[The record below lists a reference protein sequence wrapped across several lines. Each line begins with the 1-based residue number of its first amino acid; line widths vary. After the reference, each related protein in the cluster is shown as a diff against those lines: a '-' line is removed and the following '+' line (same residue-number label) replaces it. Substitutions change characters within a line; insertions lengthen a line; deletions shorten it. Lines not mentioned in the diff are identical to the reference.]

1 MSQSHGQSGAVGC
14 FILPFCLFVSM
25 LFCLFHRYKAAAVLF
40 YCLFIFPFCYSEP
53 FCPFLSREMAAVEPL
68 LSPHTMG
75 TDWSADQMRA
85 KKIYNFHEIFSLKIF
100 QLQLD
105 SVIDV

>member
-1 MSQSHGQSGAVGC
+1 
-14 FILPFCLFVSM
+14 
-25 LFCLFHRYKAAAVLF
+25 
-40 YCLFIFPFCYSEP
+40 
-53 FCPFLSREMAAVEPL
+53 MAAVEPL
-68 LSPHTMG
+68 LSTHTMG

-85 KKIYNFHEIFSLKIF
+85 KKYIYNFHEIFSLKIF